1 MRCFESVSRVIGG
14 GGDRSIEE
22 LELERDSMLIELL
35 AACAKGEKAGQTAAA
50 GAEQRLQPNE
60 IQ

>member
-35 AACAKGEKAGQTAAA
+35 AACANGEKAGQTAAA